1 MNEEENIE
9 TKSEKDWGYYEDD
22 LIIAYL
28 RGQKFTKLRVDLIE
42 LLNKFKEKLDE
53 YGEEFGISDK
63 SLYLS
68 LENEITDMI
77 ENEVY
82 KFSKERDD

>member
-9 TKSEKDWGYYEDD
+9 TKSEKDWGFYEED
-22 LIIAYL
+22 LITAYL
-28 RGQKFTKLRVDLIE
+28 RGQRFTKLRVDLIE

-82 KFSKERDD
+82 KFPKEKDD